1 MASLKIIGSSSSGNA
16 YILDCGSEQ
25 LILELGVSWKEIL
38 KALNFDL
45 SKVRACLVTHSHQDH
60 SKYIPTAI
68 KSGLTVFSN
77 KDVQLVHP
85 KVKVL
90 ELGKKKRIGGFS
102 VQPIPLF
109 HDVMNYG
116 FLIEHKDTGKI
127 LFATDTSQ
135 VPYKF
140 KGVRHFVIEANNDI
154 DEIIDNACD
163 NEFSR
168 SASQNHLE
176 LNDTIETLKQNYSVK
191 TQTIVLIHLSNTNI
205 NAVKAK
211 KKVQEELGFGN
222 VYIAEKGLEIEL
234 NKEEF

>member
-68 KSGLTVFSN
+68 KIGLTVFSN

-116 FLIEHKDTGKI
+116 FLIEHKDTGKM

>member
-1 MASLKIIGSSSSGNA
+1 MASLKIIGSSSNGNA

-25 LILELGVSWKEIL
+25 LILELGISWKEIL
-38 KALNFDL
+38 KALNYDL
-45 SKVRACLVTHSHQDH
+45 SKVSFCLCSHIHKDH
-60 SKYIPTAI
+60 SKYIQNAI
-68 KSGLTVFSN
+68 KSGLSVFSN

-102 VQPIPLF
+102 VQPMPLF

-116 FLIEHKDTGKI
+116 FLIEHKEMGKL
-127 LFATDTSQ
+127 LFCTDTTQ

-140 KGVRHFVIEANNDI
+140 KNVNHFLIECNSDI
-154 DEIIDNACD
+154 DCMIDNACD
-163 NEFSR
+163 NEFSK

-176 LNDTIETLKQNYSVK
+176 LNDTIETLKQNYSAN
-191 TQTIVLIHLSNTNI
+191 TQTIVLIHLSNANI
-205 NAVKAK
+205 NAKKAR
-211 KKVQEELGFGN
+211 KKVIEELGFGN
-222 VYIAEKGLEIEL
+222 VYIAESGMEIEL

>member
-1 MASLKIIGSSSSGNA
+1 MATLSVIGSSSDGNA

-45 SKVRACLVTHSHQDH
+45 SNVKCCLCSHIHKDH
-60 SKYIPTAI
+60 SKYIPNAI

-77 KDVQLVHP
+77 KDVQSVHN

-90 ELGKKKRIGGFS
+90 ELGKKKRICGFTI
-102 VQPIPLF
+102 QPIPLF

-176 LNDTIETLKQNYSVK
+176 LNDTIETLKQNYSVN
-191 TQTIVLIHLSNTNI
+191 TQTIVLIHLSNANI

-211 KKVQEELGFGN
+211 KKVQEELGFNN
-222 VYIAEKGLEIEL
+222 VYVAEKGLEIEL

>member
-1 MASLKIIGSSSSGNA
+1 MATLKIVGSSSDGNA

-38 KALNFDL
+38 KELNFDL
-45 SKVRACLVTHSHQDH
+45 SNVKCCLCSHIHKDH
-60 SKYIPTAI
+60 SKYIPNAI

-77 KDVQLVHP
+77 KDVQSVHD

-90 ELGKKKRIGGFS
+90 ELGKKKRIGGFTI
-102 VQPIPLF
+102 QPIPLF

-116 FLIEHKDTGKI
+116 FLIEHKDMGKL
-127 LFATDTSQ
+127 LFCTDTTQ

-140 KGVRHFVIEANNDI
+140 KNVNHFLIEANNALD
-154 DEIIDNACD
+154 DIIDNACD

-176 LNDTIETLKQNYSVK
+176 ISDTIQTLKQNYSSDV
-191 TQTIVLIHLSNTNI
+191 QNIVLIHLSQTNI
-205 NAVKAK
+205 DAEKARK
-211 KKVQEELGFGN
+211 RVQEELGFN
-222 VYIAEKGLEIEL
+222 SVYIAEKGLEIEL

>member
-1 MASLKIIGSSSSGNA
+1 MTRLKIVGSSSSGNA

-60 SKYIPTAI
+60 SKYIPNAI
-68 KSGLTVFSN
+68 KFGLSVFSN
-77 KDVQLVHP
+77 KEVQLALP

-116 FLIEHKDTGKI
+116 FLIEHKDMGKL
-127 LFATDTSQ
+127 LFCTDTTQ

-140 KGVRHFVIEANNDI
+140 KNVNHFLIECNSDI
-154 DEIIDNACD
+154 DCMIDNACD

-191 TQTIVLIHLSNTNI
+191 TQTIVLIHLSNANI